1 MLKSTN
7 LNSKRTVLSL
17 PEKNLDTKTKAL
29 EMNVSFETAPAS
41 ETAEKCAAAESLD
54 AEAPKVVLPD
64 ESVAEIGVLE
74 VKDA

>member
-7 LNSKRTVLSL
+7 LNSKRTVLSM

-41 ETAEKCAAAESLD
+41 EVAEKCAIAESVE
-54 AEAPKVVLPD
+54 AEAPKAELPV
-64 ESVAEIGVLE
+64 ESPAELEAPE